1 MRLMCG
7 SCRCCA
13 GGPCC
18 ASRMSFPKPVAS
30 DPVASTIRLDQSFIP
45 SLHFPAP
52 SSAAPPALPVRFLA
66 CSPLAFILCSSFPR
80 GCITLPYSMAGM
92 LLPPASQ
99 RDTFCRLANSNSE
112 VKNGY
117 RVVQKKRPRTQNT
130 SPQVTP
136 PLLPRHQ
143 CCWARSSAP
152 DVAKK
157 TPAISEVVSFPSDF
171 PTLRV
176 G

>member
-1 MRLMCG
+1 MAHVDAAQEAL
-7 SCRCCA
+7 
-13 GGPCC
+13 
-18 ASRMSFPKPVAS
+18 VAPRGCLFRS
-30 DPVASTIRLDQSFIP
+30 PLHPVASTIRLDQSFVP

-117 RVVQKKRPRTQNT
+117 RVVQKKRRRTQNT

-143 CCWARSSAP
+143 CCWTRSSAP

-157 TPAISEVVSFPSDF
+157 RPPFPRSSLSLLISQH
-171 PTLRV
+171 
-176 G
+176 